1 VSNSWSWG
9 CPDCGGCVDDTC
21 YGCDQRWCG
30 GTYLGEGCDR
40 CPEKVDKEGCPGA
53 KPGQVVKVRCAESVG
68 HKGIHHWDRWKAGR

>member
-1 VSNSWSWG
+1 M
-9 CPDCGGCVDDTC
+9 
-21 YGCDQRWCG
+21 
-30 GTYLGEGCDR
+30 GEGCDR